1 MKKAFVVITT
11 VTLMI
16 GVIGTALSLLFG
28 ANTVSYIQT
37 INVNGVTFK
46 TYDFKSYVEQLNYQ
60 FNDLSRLELYL
71 PPLSSEDDILTWLKN
86 LLLVVIFATNIFLYP
101 LRIGSYIVGI
111 VLALIGINMQATDNP
126 LHWLVVLFQTI
137 TELQIPYPS

>member
-1 MKKAFVVITT
+1 MKKAFVVVTV

-16 GVIGTALSLLFG
+16 GVIGTALSILFG

-37 INVNGVTFK
+37 INVNGVTFR

-71 PPLSSEDDILTWLKN
+71 PPLSSQDDILTWLKN

-101 LRIGSYIVGI
+101 FRIASYIVGI
-111 VLALIGINMQATDNP
+111 ILALIGINMQATDNP

-137 TELQIPYPS
+137 TELQIPYPN